1 MKFKTIIGKTESN
14 FEMNFHS
21 NGIEIFLD
29 GKSVNAEVE
38 KLSNHSYSI
47 IVEGKSHI
55 VSILNYEDSVSALI
69 NQKKSQIVVKDET
82 QILLETY
89 GFAKPES
96 NHVGEIHAPIP
107 GLVTKL
113 FVSKDDVVEKG
124 QKIFILEAMKMENE
138 IDSPISG
145 SVTKIIV
152 EEGKAVQKGQ
162 LILHIAEDK

>member
-138 IDSPISG
+138 IQAAKSGTVIAINISKGDEVSPNETLLEIQS
-145 SVTKIIV
+145 
-152 EEGKAVQKGQ
+152 
-162 LILHIAEDK
+162 

>member
-1 MKFKTIIGKTESN
+1 MKFKTIIGKTEST

-21 NGIEIFLD
+21 NRIEVFQN
-29 GKSVNAEVE
+29 GKSVNAEVV
-38 KLSNHSYSI
+38 KLSDHSYSI

-55 VSILNYEDSVSALI
+55 VSLMNGEDSVSALI

-89 GFAKPES
+89 GFAEPDS

-113 FVSKDDVVEKG
+113 FVSIDNVVEKG

-138 IDSPISG
+138 IVSPISG
-145 SVTKIIV
+145 SVTKILV

-162 LILHIAEDK
+162 LILHIAADK